1 MIRAFFASIIFGSFI
16 FFSCSDDSA
25 ADNQVSN
32 TEKIAEEAI
41 EDFENY
47 RLKLNL
53 IDSHVLEFPSP
64 VELAAN
70 YKNSGMKYIPG
81 ITNPAQNMFKYET
94 QTKKALNFGVYSAD
108 LSYCILNDMG
118 QAASEYLVTMQAM
131 SHDIGLSE
139 ILSYELVATGFSES
153 LGNRDSLVEILNS
166 IQSDLD
172 ATLRK
177 NGIQDKAILFYTG
190 AWIESAYIAFN
201 AQKTYTNAIDSATL
215 ANITEQMKMLEGINY
230 ELSTMENKPT
240 EVRELERRLLEF
252 ENYSSSIRIVE
263 KNDTLILNP
272 SDLMQVR
279 AKVEDLRE
287 YVTNQ

>member
-1 MIRAFFASIIFGSFI
+1 MIRAIFTSLIVVSLLFS
-16 FFSCSDDSA
+16 SCSSDSA
-25 ADNQVSN
+25 TSNEVSN
-32 TEKIAEEAI
+32 TEEIAEEAI

-70 YKNSGMKYIPG
+70 YKNTGMKFIPG

-118 QAASEYLVTMQAM
+118 QCASEYLVAMQAM

-139 ILSYELVATGFSES
+139 ILKYELVATGFSES

-190 AWIESAYIAFN
+190 AWVESAFIAFN

-215 ANITEQMKMLEGINY
+215 ANITDQLKMLEGINY
-230 ELSTMENKPT
+230 ELSIMENKPT
-240 EVRELERRLLEF
+240 EVKELERRLLEF
-252 ENYSSSIRIVE
+252 ENYSASIRIVE
-263 KNDTLILNP
+263 KNDSIILNP
-272 SDLMQVR
+272 ADLIEIR
-279 AKVEDLRE
+279 ATIEDIRE
-287 YVTNQ
+287 YITVQ